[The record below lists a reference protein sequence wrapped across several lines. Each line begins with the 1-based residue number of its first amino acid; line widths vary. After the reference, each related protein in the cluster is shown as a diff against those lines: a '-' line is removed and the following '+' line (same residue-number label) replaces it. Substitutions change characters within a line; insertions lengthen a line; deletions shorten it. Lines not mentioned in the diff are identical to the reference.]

1 MTYWLQR
8 IRDSWLYERLRASW
22 FLSSLAGIAVLVVL
36 MCVYYGGW
44 ALAFD
49 MRNVSQMPLTTVI
62 YDRNGAVLQRIFGE
76 DRIMVT
82 SDQIAPTM
90 KEAVVATED
99 QRFYHHLGIDPI
111 GIFRAAVGDLLH
123 KHIASGASTITQ
135 QLARNSAQMSQ
146 RTIDRKLKEIFLAF
160 RIEATYSK
168 DQILT
173 FYLNR
178 VFFGRHYYG
187 IGAAADAYF
196 GKQPKDLTLSESAM
210 LAGIISGP
218 NSFSPWRSPAKARE
232 AKARALTRMA
242 ERGYITPAER
252 DMAMDQPLALRPLQE
267 IPGTH
272 AAEEAQAQA
281 TKLLSPEA
289 LTKGGLKI
297 YTTID
302 LAFQQ
307 TAEAELEQ
315 QLESVEETPGYAH
328 PTRAESLHNL
338 GDLEVEGK
346 GSVPYL
352 QGAFIAVSNADG
364 GILALVGGRSYEE
377 SHFDRATEGARQV
390 GSTMK
395 PFVYANAFDTLNI
408 SALTQVDHSTFDLR
422 ESDHL
427 SAVQSDNP
435 DYITVRQAL
444 ERSDNYAAERT
455 VIASGVDSFA
465 FLFQQAS
472 GVTIPAYPSSALGA
486 CELTPLQLVSAFTI
500 FPNQGV
506 KITPYLIERI
516 TTSDGRL
523 IYQHIDERKRVLSP
537 QIAFQ
542 IANLLQGVVDN
553 GTGRAVRDQG
563 VTGDIGGKTGTTND
577 FKDSWFVGFSSE
589 ITAGTW
595 IGFDRPQTIM
605 DGGFASRLAAPLWG
619 RIMAQA
625 DEHYLPQPFVAPP
638 GLFQVQPTA
647 IQQVFGFFGGSKQVA
662 SGQPEYLRD
671 DQRSSYLA
679 KIGDP
684 ASASNSAA
692 MAGGAGAT
700 GGADDG
706 GVFGWVRHR
715 FQQWTDDAPA
725 PDSAS
730 LPDEPDAPRA
740 VPVAPPPVP

>member
-1 MTYWLQR
+1 MTPGIFER
-8 IRDSWLYERLRASW
+8 IRASW
-22 FLSSLAGIAVLVVL
+22 LLSTAAVLGLVVAAL
-36 MCVYYGGW
+36 CLYYGGW

-76 DRIMVT
+76 DRIMVS
-82 SDQIAPTM
+82 SDQIAPAM
-90 KEAVVATED
+90 KQAVVATED

-111 GIFRAAVGDLLH
+111 GIFRAAVGNLAH
-123 KHIASGASTITQ
+123 SHISSGASTITQ

-178 VFFGRHYYG
+178 VFFGRHFYG

-196 GKQPKDLTLSESAM
+196 GKEPKDLTLSESAM

-232 AKARALTRMA
+232 AKVRALTRMA
-242 ERGYITPAER
+242 ERGYITPAQR
-252 DMAMDQPLALRPLQE
+252 DAALAEPLALRPLQE

-272 AAEEAQAQA
+272 AAEEAQTEAA
-281 TKLLSPEA
+281 KLLTPEA

-315 QLESVEETPGYAH
+315 QLETVEETSGYTH
-328 PTRAESLHNL
+328 PTRAQFLQNL
-338 GDLEVEGK
+338 GDLEVG

-352 QGAFIAVSNADG
+352 QGAFVAISNADG

-395 PFVYANAFDTLNI
+395 PFVYANAFDTLDI
-408 SALTQVDHSTFDLR
+408 SALTEVDHSAFDLR

-427 SAVQSDNP
+427 TAVRSDDP

-465 FLFQQAS
+465 YLFQQAS
-472 GVTIPAYPSSALGA
+472 GVTIPPYPSSALGA
-486 CELTPLQLVSAFTI
+486 CEVTPLQLVSAFTI

-506 KITPYLIERI
+506 KIKPFLIQRI
-516 TTSDGRL
+516 TTQDDKL
-523 IYQHIDERKRVLSP
+523 IYQHIDERQRVLSP

-542 IANLLQGVVDN
+542 VAHLLQGVVDN
-553 GTGRAVRDQG
+553 GTGRAVREQG
-563 VTGDIGGKTGTTND
+563 VVGDIGGKTGTTND

-589 ITAGTW
+589 VTAGTW
-595 IGFDRPQTIM
+595 IGFDRPVTIM
-605 DGGFASRLAAPLWG
+605 DGGFASRLAAPVWG
-619 RIMAQA
+619 RIMKEA
-625 DEHYLPQPFVAPP
+625 DEHYLPQPFVPPP
-638 GLFQVQPTA
+638 GLYQVQPTA
-647 IQQVFGFFGGSKQVA
+647 TEQIPGFFGGSHQVA

-671 DQRSSYLA
+671 DQRQAFLA

-684 ASASNSAA
+684 VPASNQTETVAA
-692 MAGGAGAT
+692 DTASGASN
-700 GGADDG
+700 DG

-715 FQQWTDDAPA
+715 FQQWTGDDSP
-725 PDSAS
+725 PPTAS

-740 VPVAPPPVP
+740 VPVTPAPTPAQ

>member
-1 MTYWLQR
+1 MSYWLQR
-8 IRDSWLYERLRASW
+8 IRDSWLYERLQASW
-22 FLSSLAGIAVLVVL
+22 FLSGLAGVAVLVALVCL
-36 MCVYYGGW
+36 YYGGW

-82 SDQIAPTM
+82 SDEIAPTM

-99 QRFYHHLGIDPI
+99 QRFYHHFGIDPI
-111 GIFRAAVGDLLH
+111 GIFRATVGDLLH

-178 VFFGRHYYG
+178 VFFGRHFYG

-232 AKARALTRMA
+232 AKIRALTRMA
-242 ERGYITPAER
+242 ERGYITTAER
-252 DMAMDQPLALRPLQE
+252 DAAIAQPLALRPLQE

-272 AAEEAQAQA
+272 AAEEAQLEA

-328 PTRAESLHNL
+328 PTRAQFMHNL
-338 GDLEVEGK
+338 GDLEVEG
-346 GSVPYL
+346 SVPYL
-352 QGAFIAVSNADG
+352 QGAFVAVSNADG

-395 PFVYANAFDTLNI
+395 PFVYANAFDTLDI
-408 SALTQVDHSTFDLR
+408 SALTQVDHSPFDLR

-427 SAVQSDNP
+427 SAVRSDDP

-472 GVTIPAYPSSALGA
+472 GVTIPPYPSSALGA

-506 KITPYLIERI
+506 KIAPYLIERI
-516 TTSDGRL
+516 TTHDDKPV
-523 IYQHIDERKRVLSP
+523 YQHIDERRRILSP

-595 IGFDRPQTIM
+595 IGFDRPQTIE
-605 DGGFASRLAAPLWG
+605 DGGFASRLAAPVWG

-625 DEHYLPQPFVAPP
+625 GEHYLPQPFVAPP

-647 IQQVFGFFGGSKQVA
+647 TEQVFGFFGGSKQVA
-662 SGQPEYLRD
+662 SGQAEYLRE

-684 ASASNSAA
+684 APAPNQAVAA
-692 MAGGAGAT
+692 DAGAPED
-700 GGADDG
+700 A
-706 GVFGWVRHR
+706 GVFGWVRHK
-715 FQQWTDDAPA
+715 FQQWTDDSPAPA
-725 PDSAS
+725 SAS
-730 LPDEPDAPRA
+730 LPDEPDAPKA
-740 VPVAPPPVP
+740 VPVTPSAPVAQ